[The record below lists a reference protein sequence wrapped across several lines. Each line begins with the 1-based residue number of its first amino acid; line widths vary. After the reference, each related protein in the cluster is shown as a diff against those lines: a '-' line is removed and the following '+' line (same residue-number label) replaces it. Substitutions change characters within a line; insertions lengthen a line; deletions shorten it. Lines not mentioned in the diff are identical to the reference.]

1 MNHDD
6 DDDSWAL
13 DSGLRLGA
21 LTPARVHRHDRLH
34 AMMREAH
41 RHAIREGH
49 GPAMMPDR
57 RRRRTG
63 KVIRSSGEIG
73 PGMASDRRR
82 RRTGKV
88 IMAWCRIVGV
98 GGQVR
103 SSWHGVGS
111 SASED
116 R

>member
-63 KVIRSSGEIG
+63 KVIRGDWTWHGVGSSASEDRQGHH
-73 PGMASDRRR
+73 GMVSDRRR

-98 GGQVR
+98 GGQVK
-103 SSWHGVGS
+103 
-111 SASED
+111 
-116 R
+116 